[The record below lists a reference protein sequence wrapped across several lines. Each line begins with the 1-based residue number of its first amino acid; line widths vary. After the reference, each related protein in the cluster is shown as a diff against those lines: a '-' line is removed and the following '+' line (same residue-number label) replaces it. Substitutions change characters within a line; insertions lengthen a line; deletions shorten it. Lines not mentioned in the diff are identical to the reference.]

1 MKKLINNI
9 LGTALVI
16 MLSSVILIG
25 FAGCKS
31 NTDSGT
37 ENKSNT
43 DSDKEGT
50 NSGTDT
56 QIKNIKSTDLI
67 KFNISN
73 AGYLATQRENGTS
86 GREAGARAAAT
97 KTTKTLI
104 AVTKDN
110 KIQEEPVIVISSGI
124 EVSETET
131 ITLKNDCEL
140 PPVLEVYKCPYS
152 NVEEEAKGVYTVFKD
167 KIDWWHFED
176 GSPAPHI
183 GQIMYAKPDGTTKD
197 ILNFDNDV
205 NRYICTYIKE
215 NNGEDYIQFDENGN
229 IFILVHENSNNKYLI
244 YRYNP
249 VNDAITSYTVDIE
262 GELLINNFKIT
273 RNGKWIFLNVM
284 INRESNN
291 VYALQ
296 VNSNAKPITMYEF
309 DSKTVENN
317 DEVWGVSS
325 IGINPKT
332 NDVYWYVNEYTS
344 YTRANSGLYVA
355 SMSTSGSYS
364 KEDVQFYYGLDEWN
378 WNRAVEYF
386 VTKDD
391 KKDYS
396 GLLDYLKSFCRA
408 DRKTENIEFSLL
420 KFKDMTQAPIC
431 NPYND
436 EKIKDFSKL
445 YKEDENGKVLK
456 DEAALKYLFE
466 TKYVD
471 IYPESLEWSWETAEA
486 DRNRSLWES
495 LFKDFIHYYYNYSLL
510 GDKFFDFNSNV
521 YWYAYCHFP
530 FDFVMFKKGSNE
542 TIEIDSAY
550 LKYMNGVDI
559 AATCDKGIILAN
571 DEGVWVYK
579 DYWGDNEKN
588 NTFAQIFKLADDKG
602 NFKMTEPGN
611 LSELNKKENGFKVAQ
626 DFSITREETDPW
638 YKKPFAT
645 NTKGFAAISKDQKT
659 IYYHSNGVT
668 KDLLEKDTNKNS
680 ITAIYSFNLDNNKLI
695 YNAVKLNGGYLMVS
709 IDLVTGTATK
719 LPIDSALESMLS
731 L

>member
-1 MKKLINNI
+1 MKKLINSI
-9 LGTALVI
+9 LGTALAI
-16 MLSSVILIG
+16 MVSSVILIG

-31 NTDSGT
+31 NA
-37 ENKSNT
+37 

-50 NSGTDT
+50 NPGTET
-56 QIKNIKSTDLI
+56 QIKDIKSTDLI

-73 AGYLATQRENGTS
+73 AGYLATQRENEAS
-86 GREAGARAAAT
+86 GREASARAAATTT

-110 KIQEEPVIVISSGI
+110 QIQEEPVIMLSTGI

-131 ITLKNDCEL
+131 KTLKNDCEL
-140 PPVLEVYKCPYS
+140 PPVLEVYKCPYP

-167 KIDWWHFED
+167 KIDWWQYED

-229 IFILVHENSNNKYLI
+229 IFILVHENSNNKHLI

-344 YTRANSGLYVA
+344 YTRAKSGLYVA

-396 GLLDYLKSFCRA
+396 GLLNYLKSFCRA
-408 DRKTENIEFSLL
+408 DRKTEDIEFSLL
-420 KFKDMTQAPIC
+420 KFKDMTNVSIR
-431 NPYND
+431 NPYNN
-436 EKIKDFSKL
+436 EKTGDFSKL

-471 IYPESLEWSWETAEA
+471 VCPESLEWSWETAEA

-510 GDKFFDFNSNV
+510 GDKFFDFNPNV

-530 FDFVMFKKGSNE
+530 FDFVMFKKGSDE
-542 TIEIDSAY
+542 AIEIDSNY
-550 LKYMNGVDI
+550 LKYMEGLDF

-579 DYWGDNEKN
+579 DYWDENEKN
-588 NTFAQIFKLADDKG
+588 NTFAQIFNLTDNNG
-602 NFKMTEPGN
+602 NFTLTEPGK
-611 LSELNKKENGFKVAQ
+611 LSELNMKENGFKAAQ
-626 DFSITREETDPW
+626 DFSVTRDPTDPW

-659 IYYHSNGVT
+659 IYYHSNGIT
-668 KDLLEKDTNKNS
+668 KDLLENDNNKSS
-680 ITAIYSFNLDNNKLI
+680 IGTIYSFSLDDKKLV
-695 YNAVKLNGGYLMVS
+695 YNAAKKNGGCLMVS
-709 IDLVTGTATK
+709 IDLASGTATK
-719 LPIDSALESMLS
+719 LPIDYELESMLS

>member
-1 MKKLINNI
+1 MKKLINSI
-9 LGTALVI
+9 LGTALAI
-16 MLSSVILIG
+16 MVSSVILIG

-31 NTDSGT
+31 NA
-37 ENKSNT
+37 

-50 NSGTDT
+50 NPGTET
-56 QIKNIKSTDLI
+56 QIKDIKSTDLI

-73 AGYLATQRENGTS
+73 AGYLATQRENEAS
-86 GREAGARAAAT
+86 GREASARAAATTT

-110 KIQEEPVIVISSGI
+110 QIQEEPVIMLSTGI

-131 ITLKNDCEL
+131 KTLKNDCEL
-140 PPVLEVYKCPYS
+140 PPVLEVYKCPYP

-167 KIDWWHFED
+167 KIDWWQYED

-229 IFILVHENSNNKYLI
+229 IFILVHENSNNKHLI

-249 VNDAITSYTVDIE
+249 VNDTITSYTVDIE

-396 GLLDYLKSFCRA
+396 GLLNYLKSFCRA
-408 DRKTENIEFSLL
+408 DRKTEDIEFSLL
-420 KFKDMTQAPIC
+420 KFKDMTNVSIR
-431 NPYND
+431 NPYNN
-436 EKIKDFSKL
+436 EKTGDFSKL

-471 IYPESLEWSWETAEA
+471 VDPESLEWSWETAEA

-495 LFKDFIHYYYNYSLL
+495 SFKDFIHYYYNYSLL
-510 GDKFFDFNSNV
+510 GDDYFNFNPEV
-521 YWYAYCHFP
+521 NWFTYCHFP
-530 FDFVMFKKGSNE
+530 FNFVMFKKGSDE
-542 TIEIDSAY
+542 AIEIDSNY
-550 LKYMNGVDI
+550 LKYMEGLDF

-579 DYWGDNEKN
+579 DYWDGNEKN
-588 NTFAQIFKLADDKG
+588 NTFAQIFNLTDSNG
-602 NFKMTEPGN
+602 NFTLTEPGK
-611 LSELNKKENGFKVAQ
+611 LSELNMKENGFKAAQ
-626 DFSITREETDPW
+626 DFSVTRDSTDPW

-668 KDLLEKDTNKNS
+668 KDLLENDNNKSS
-680 ITAIYSFNLDNNKLI
+680 IGTIYSFSLDDKKLV
-695 YNAVKLNGGYLMVS
+695 YNAAKKNGGCLMVS
-709 IDLVTGTATK
+709 IDLANGTATK
-719 LPIDSALESMLS
+719 LPIDYELESMLS

>member
-1 MKKLINNI
+1 MKKLINSI
-9 LGTALVI
+9 LGTALAI
-16 MLSSVILIG
+16 MVSSVILIG
-25 FAGCKS
+25 FASCQ
-31 NTDSGT
+31 N
-37 ENKSNT
+37 NA

-50 NSGTDT
+50 NPGTET
-56 QIKNIKSTDLI
+56 QIKDIKSTDLI

-86 GREAGARAAAT
+86 GREASARAAATTT

-110 KIQEEPVIVISSGI
+110 QIQEEPVIMLSTGI

-131 ITLKNDCEL
+131 KTLKNDCEL
-140 PPVLEVYKCPYS
+140 PPVLEVYKCPYP

-167 KIDWWHFED
+167 KIDWWQYED
-176 GSPAPHI
+176 GSSAPHI
-183 GQIMYAKPDGTTKD
+183 GQIMYVKPDGTTKD

-229 IFILVHENSNNKYLI
+229 IFILVHENSNNKHLI
-244 YRYNP
+244 FRYNP

-262 GELLINNFKIT
+262 GELLINNFKIS

-344 YTRANSGLYVA
+344 YTRAKSGLYVA

-364 KEDVQFYYGLDEWN
+364 KEDVKFYYGLDEWN

-408 DRKTENIEFSLL
+408 DRKTDEIEFSLL

-436 EKIKDFSKL
+436 EKIRDFSKL

-471 IYPESLEWSWETAEA
+471 VCPESLEWSWETAEA

-495 LFKDFIHYYYNYSLL
+495 SFKDFIHYYYNYSLL
-510 GDKFFDFNSNV
+510 GDDYFNFNPEV
-521 YWYAYCHFP
+521 NWFTYCHFP
-530 FDFVMFKKGSNE
+530 FNFVMFKKGSDE
-542 TIEIDSAY
+542 AIEIDSNY
-550 LKYMNGVDI
+550 LKYMEGLDF

-579 DYWGDNEKN
+579 DYWDGNEKN
-588 NTFAQIFKLADDKG
+588 NTFAQIFNLTDSNG
-602 NFKMTEPGN
+602 NFTLTEPGK
-611 LSELNKKENGFKVAQ
+611 LSELNMKENGFKAAQ
-626 DFSITREETDPW
+626 DFSVTRDPTDPW

-659 IYYHSNGVT
+659 IYYHSNGIT
-668 KDLLEKDTNKNS
+668 KDLLENDNNKSS
-680 ITAIYSFNLDNNKLI
+680 IGTIYSFSLDDKKLV
-695 YNAVKLNGGYLMVS
+695 YNAAKKNGGCLMVS
-709 IDLVTGTATK
+709 IDLVSGTATK
-719 LPIDSALESMLS
+719 LPIDYELESMLS

>member
-1 MKKLINNI
+1 MKKLINSI
-9 LGTALVI
+9 LGTALAI
-16 MLSSVILIG
+16 MVSSVILIG
-25 FAGCKS
+25 FASCQNNAG
-31 NTDSGT
+31 
-37 ENKSNT
+37 
-43 DSDKEGT
+43 
-50 NSGTDT
+50 
-56 QIKNIKSTDLI
+56 KNPGDEPGKQTLNVKSTDLI

-86 GREAGARAAAT
+86 GREASARAATTTT

-110 KIQEEPVIVISSGI
+110 QIQEEPVIELSTGI
-124 EVSETET
+124 KVSETET
-131 ITLKNDCEL
+131 KTLKNDCEL
-140 PPVLEVYKCPYS
+140 PPVLEVYKYPYP

-167 KIDWWHFED
+167 KIDWWQYED
-176 GSPAPHI
+176 GSSAPHI

-229 IFILVHENSNNKYLI
+229 IFILVHENSNNKHLI

-262 GELLINNFKIT
+262 GELQINNFKIT

-364 KEDVQFYYGLDEWN
+364 KEDVKFYYGLDEWN

-408 DRKTENIEFSLL
+408 DRKTDEIEFSLL

-436 EKIKDFSKL
+436 EKIRDFSKL

-471 IYPESLEWSWETAEA
+471 VCPESLEWSWETAEA

-510 GDKFFDFNSNV
+510 GDKFFDFNPNV

-530 FDFVMFKKGSNE
+530 FDFVMFKKGSDE
-542 TIEIDSAY
+542 AIEIDSNY
-550 LKYMNGVDI
+550 LKYMEGLDF

-579 DYWGDNEKN
+579 DYWDGNEKN
-588 NTFAQIFKLADDKG
+588 NTFAQIFNLTDSNG
-602 NFKMTEPGN
+602 NFTLTEPGK
-611 LSELNKKENGFKVAQ
+611 LSELNMKENGFKAAQ
-626 DFSITREETDPW
+626 DFSVTRDPTDPW

-659 IYYHSNGVT
+659 IYYHSNGIT
-668 KDLLEKDTNKNS
+668 KDLLENDNNKSS
-680 ITAIYSFNLDNNKLI
+680 IGTIYSFSLDDKKLV
-695 YNAVKLNGGYLMVS
+695 YNAAKKNGGCLMVS
-709 IDLVTGTATK
+709 IDLASGTATK
-719 LPIDSALESMLS
+719 LPIDYELESMLS

>member
-1 MKKLINNI
+1 MKKLINSI
-9 LGTALVI
+9 LGTALAI
-16 MLSSVILIG
+16 MVSSVILIG
-25 FAGCKS
+25 FASCQ
-31 NTDSGT
+31 N
-37 ENKSNT
+37 NA

-50 NSGTDT
+50 NPGTET
-56 QIKNIKSTDLI
+56 QIKDIKSTDLI

-86 GREAGARAAAT
+86 GREASARAAATTT

-110 KIQEEPVIVISSGI
+110 QIQEEPVIMLSTGI

-131 ITLKNDCEL
+131 KTLKNDCEL
-140 PPVLEVYKCPYS
+140 PPVLEVYKCPYP

-167 KIDWWHFED
+167 KIDWWQYED

-229 IFILVHENSNNKYLI
+229 IFILVHENSNNKHLI

-396 GLLDYLKSFCRA
+396 GLLNYLKSFCRA
-408 DRKTENIEFSLL
+408 DRKTEDIEFSLL
-420 KFKDMTQAPIC
+420 KFKDMTNVSIR
-431 NPYND
+431 NPYNN
-436 EKIKDFSKL
+436 EKTGDFSKL

-471 IYPESLEWSWETAEA
+471 VCPESLEWSWETAEA

-510 GDKFFDFNSNV
+510 GDKFFDFNPNV

-530 FDFVMFKKGSNE
+530 FNFVMFKKGSDE
-542 TIEIDSAY
+542 AIEIDSNY
-550 LKYMNGVDI
+550 LKYMEGLDF

-571 DEGVWVYK
+571 DEGVWGYK
-579 DYWGDNEKN
+579 DYWDENEKN
-588 NTFAQIFKLADDKG
+588 NTFAQIFNLTDSNG
-602 NFKMTEPGN
+602 NFTLTEPGK
-611 LSELNKKENGFKVAQ
+611 LSELNMKENGFKAAQ
-626 DFSITREETDPW
+626 DFSVTRDPTDPW

-659 IYYHSNGVT
+659 IYYHSNGIT
-668 KDLLEKDTNKNS
+668 KDLLENDNNKSS
-680 ITAIYSFNLDNNKLI
+680 IGTIYSFSLDDKKLV
-695 YNAVKLNGGYLMVS
+695 YNAAKKNGGCLMVS
-709 IDLVTGTATK
+709 IDLVSGTATK
-719 LPIDSALESMLS
+719 LPIDYELESMLS